1 MADITRLKSRAD
13 KGTPPSPEL
22 PRPVKGSPPRGS
34 NENLRENPREKP
46 VAKAKIEFSVPEGM
60 LDEFAQEAGRRFGFK
75 KGSKSE
81 LFVAL
86 WEEYKHRI
94 SR

>member
-1 MADITRLKSRAD
+1 MADITRLKSKAD
-13 KGTPPSPEL
+13 KGTPPAPE
-22 PRPVKGSPPRGS
+22 PARPAKGSPPRAT
-34 NENLRENPREKP
+34 NENLSENPREKP
-46 VAKAKIEFSVPEGM
+46 VTKAKIEFSVPEGM
-60 LDEFAQEAGRRFGFK
+60 LDDFAQEAGRRFGFK

-86 WEEYKHRI
+86 WEEYKRRL